1 MTKNQNPSLK
11 IAIEHGPLVVFF
23 ATFIFSNL
31 MTATLSLVAA
41 TVIAVGVGLAVERR
55 IATMPLITGG
65 VVLIF
70 GGLTLVFQDETFIKM
85 KPTVVQALF
94 ASVLIG
100 GLMINKPLL
109 KPLLKNAWRLEN
121 LSWKILT
128 RRFAMFFIVMAILN
142 ELVWRTQSTEF
153 WVTYKVFGTI
163 GITIVFTLT
172 QLPFINRNQIP
183 NEDSEKTLD

>member
-1 MTKNQNPSLK
+1 MTRNQNPSLK

-31 MTATLSLVAA
+31 MTATLALVAA
-41 TVIAVGVGLAVERR
+41 TVVAVAVGLAVERR

-109 KPLLKNAWRLEN
+109 KPLLKNAWHLDN

-163 GITIVFTLT
+163 GLTIVFTLT
-172 QLPFINRNQIP
+172 QLPFINRNQLP
-183 NEDSEKTLD
+183 NEDL